1 MNKLIKNII
10 PILGVIICSILL
22 IIISKSIFV
31 GGFLPD
37 KYNKETKYYKGVV
50 TEIIEEELQ
59 KDKHLEEL
67 EVGFQTIRVRIKDSD
82 LKGHEFEIK
91 NPISRLYNI
100 KVNKNSKII
109 VGCYE
114 NNGETIAT
122 LFSHDRSDMI
132 YILLILFSIIVIIV
146 GGLKGI
152 RSLVALIFTLVC
164 CVYLMLPLMLN
175 GVNPILAGII
185 MAILS
190 TSVTLLLVSGINKK
204 TLAAIL
210 GTTMGV
216 VVAGITAYIFGNLT
230 NLSGITMED
239 AESLMYI
246 AEDSGLKIKGLM
258 FTGILVA
265 SLGAVMDVAISISSS
280 IFEIYSV
287 DNNIEFNKLFKKA
300 MNIGKDIIGTMT
312 NTLILAF
319 AGGSL
324 SLLILIYSSN
334 MPYNK
339 LINLDI
345 LGIEIIQGI
354 SGSIGIVLA
363 VPITAIIASY
373 LCIHK
378 RRK

>member
-50 TEIIEEELQ
+50 TEIIEEDLQ

-190 TSVTLLLVSGINKK
+190 TSVTLLLVSEINKK

-258 FTGILVA
+258 FTGILN
-265 SLGAVMDVAISISSS
+265 SIAWCCYGCCH
-280 IFEIYSV
+280 INFIIY
-287 DNNIEFNKLFKKA
+287 I
-300 MNIGKDIIGTMT
+300 
-312 NTLILAF
+312 
-319 AGGSL
+319 
-324 SLLILIYSSN
+324 
-334 MPYNK
+334 
-339 LINLDI
+339 
-345 LGIEIIQGI
+345 
-354 SGSIGIVLA
+354 
-363 VPITAIIASY
+363 
-373 LCIHK
+373 
-378 RRK
+378 